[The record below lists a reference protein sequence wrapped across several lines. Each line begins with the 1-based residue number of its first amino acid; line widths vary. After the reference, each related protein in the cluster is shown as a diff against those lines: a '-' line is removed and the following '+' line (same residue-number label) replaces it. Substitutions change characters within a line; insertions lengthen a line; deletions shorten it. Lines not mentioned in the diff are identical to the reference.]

1 MPLVALAGFYFGT
14 KAVSTAMGNQ
24 KNEQEDIMIQSVS
37 FSSVPTGATTG
48 TPSVTLLLQSS
59 VGATLGGIIIA
70 DSTGNTVGHF
80 AASDVIPNNGKLTS
94 VTSSSWTPNDSA
106 AKIIQGTSYTAIVK
120 TTKGTSVSSSS
131 VNAK

>member
-1 MPLVALAGFYFGT
+1 MDSSASLLFSSDAF

-24 KNEQEDIMIQSVS
+24 KNEQEDITIQSVS
-37 FSSVPTGATTG
+37 FSSAPTGVTTG

-70 DSTGNTVGHF
+70 DSTGTTVGHF
-80 AASDVIPNNGKLTS
+80 AASDVISNNGKLTS

-106 AKIIQGTSYTAIVK
+106 AKTVKELRIQL
-120 TTKGTSVSSSS
+120 
-131 VNAK
+131 